1 MNTQTTTAKTPPTT
15 YRPGAAV
22 LGWLLPGLG
31 HIVIG
36 QGRRGRRI
44 MLGAFMLIVLG
55 LLLGGIDVVDMQR
68 DRYWFIAQAGNGPVA
83 FLLDYLNQSML
94 KTASPDTQARLT
106 SLGHLNAI
114 GTLYIA
120 LAGLMNIVVMLDAF
134 AGPDRDDDGPTRRRT
149 DR

>member
-1 MNTQTTTAKTPPTT
+1 
-15 YRPGAAV
+15 
-22 LGWLLPGLG
+22 
-31 HIVIG
+31 
-36 QGRRGRRI
+36 